1 MIKYQFDAKLGYVC
15 RWALCIWIQYRLS
28 ENKVIVTHLLGVQGP
43 RDDVVWRLSSAYQL
57 LIFTNLLTYYS
68 SIVMIYIWW
77 RLARCF
83 VKFLHWHKVERGIN
97 ILWNYGNLYFACLLA
112 HHVSKDLVNKN
123 IKRCPPMFTNLGL
136 CNAYIIITRSLLDQD
151 LSSSK

>member
-1 MIKYQFDAKLGYVC
+1 MWIKYQFDAKLGYVC

-57 LIFTNLLTYYS
+57 LIFTNLLMHYS

-83 VKFLHWHKVERGIN
+83 VIFLHWHKVERGIN
-97 ILWNYGNLYFACLLA
+97 ILCNYGNNLVQLILCISIGASWEQGFSQQK
-112 HHVSKDLVNKN
+112 HQEVSSYVHKPWIV
-123 IKRCPPMFTNLGL
+123 
-136 CNAYIIITRSLLDQD
+136 
-151 LSSSK
+151 